1 MADSPAD
8 SAALPLSS
16 PLLSSPAPLQDT
28 DAVSQTTA
36 LPDIADL
43 LIRPQHKHSPRK
55 FTSHRYRAK
64 RCQSKSLAS
73 AERTRTSPPQASQSN
88 SLFYEVS
95 DEEPSFVP
103 RTIKLK
109 DVKQIYDQ
117 RLKFPVSPPYIPYS
131 NGSPHSRN
139 RSRGSPSRL
148 LPFTLA
154 KEPTDTS
161 FPLIQRPRGLK
172 DIAPLKKR
180 HLTKAS
186 KSPKILN
193 KQHERS
199 STSVDNRTSPYDIH
213 FVQSSIRKNF
223 RLLVDLK
230 SSTRSELVVRKA
242 TRRKVISRQDK
253 DQKVFK
259 VLNSLL

>member
-1 MADSPAD
+1 MTDSPED
-8 SAALPLSS
+8 STALPLSS
-16 PLLSSPAPLQDT
+16 PPLSSLVPLQDT
-28 DAVSQTTA
+28 EVVSQPPA

-43 LIRPQHKHSPRK
+43 LSRPQHKHSPRK
-55 FTSHRYRAK
+55 FTSHRYRTK
-64 RCQSKSLAS
+64 RHQSKSLAS
-73 AERTRTSPPQASQSN
+73 AERTRTSPPLASQSN
-88 SLFYEVS
+88 SLFYEAS

-109 DVKQIYDQ
+109 DVKHIYDQ
-117 RLKFPVSPPYIPYS
+117 RFKLPVSPPYLPYS

-148 LPFTLA
+148 LPFTVV
-154 KEPTDTS
+154 KESTDFS
-161 FPLIQRPRGLK
+161 FPLIQRPSGLK
-172 DIAPLKKR
+172 DITPLKKR
-180 HLTKAS
+180 HFTKAS

-213 FVQSSIRKNF
+213 FAQSSIRKNF

-230 SSTRSELVVRKA
+230 SSTRPELVVRKA
-242 TRRKVISRQDK
+242 TRRKVTSSQEK

>member
-1 MADSPAD
+1 MTDSPKV
-8 SAALPLSS
+8 SAALPMSS
-16 PLLSSPAPLQDT
+16 PQQPSLAPLQDT
-28 DAVSQTTA
+28 EAMSQSPA
-36 LPDIADL
+36 LPDISDL
-43 LIRPQHKHSPRK
+43 LSRPQHKYSPRK
-55 FTSHRYRAK
+55 FTSHQYRTK
-64 RCQSKSLAS
+64 RCKSKSLAS

-88 SLFYEVS
+88 SLFYEAS

-103 RTIKLK
+103 RISRLK
-109 DVKQIYDQ
+109 DVRHIYDQ
-117 RLKFPVSPPYIPYS
+117 RLKLPVSPPYLPYS

-148 LPFTLA
+148 LPFTIV
-154 KEPTDTS
+154 KDSTDTS
-161 FPLIQRPRGLK
+161 FPLIQRPKGLK
-172 DIAPLKKR
+172 DITPLKKR
-180 HLTKAS
+180 HFTKAS
-186 KSPKILN
+186 KSPKIVN

-230 SSTRSELVVRKA
+230 SSTRPELVVRKA
-242 TRRKVISRQDK
+242 TRRKVSSSQDK